1 VSPGFV
7 HHFLYNA
14 QNLGAKYKFLLII
27 KKQKMKYENYKKCID
42 ACLACAALCNNCAS
56 SCLKEEDVKMMASC
70 IQLDMECA
78 ALCYASAQLMSL
90 GSTNAMELCK
100 LCAEACEACA
110 DECSKH
116 NNEHCKVC
124 AAACRKCADAC
135 KNMM

>member
-1 VSPGFV
+1 MRLD
-7 HHFLYNA
+7 H
-14 QNLGAKYKFLLII
+14 
-27 KKQKMKYENYKKCID
+27 YKKCIE
-42 ACLACAALCNNCAS
+42 ACLNSASLCHHCAA

-78 ALCYASAQLMSL
+78 VLCYASAQLMSM
-90 GSTNAMELCK
+90 GSAKAMSLCK

-116 NNEHCKVC
+116 DNEHCQAC
-124 AAACRKCADAC
+124 AAACRKCAEEC

>member
-1 VSPGFV
+1 MRLD
-7 HHFLYNA
+7 H
-14 QNLGAKYKFLLII
+14 
-27 KKQKMKYENYKKCID
+27 YKKCIE
-42 ACLACAALCNNCAS
+42 ACLNSASLCHHCAS

-90 GSTNAMELCK
+90 GSAKAMSLCK
-100 LCAEACEACA
+100 LCAETCEACA

-116 NNEHCKVC
+116 DNEHCQAC
-124 AAACRKCADAC
+124 AAACRKCAEEC